1 MTSRSPETT
10 SGLRQLGEG
19 LRSSWARLAKRL
31 LQPQQMALPTLRP
44 PDVEAAPASI
54 QLQGSKPGWLRVLAA
69 DELLQIV
76 QADKALREIWRRTR
90 LAEPVWQRD
99 CLSAIR
105 RYAEFVQLI
114 PASEAHHHAHA
125 GGLLAHT
132 IEMLLAAL
140 TWRGGRLLPEAAP
153 IEVIDA
159 QRDEWTLVVF
169 YCALLHDIA
178 KPMTDLRVTWR
189 TAEMIDPIRWQPMSG
204 SLISAGA
211 GRLGAEYLVEFAPK
225 SQRDYRAHSRMAML
239 LLSQI
244 ASPTALSFL
253 ARQPAA
259 FEALNRYLSGED
271 KDSLVAQIV
280 READKASTRRALQS
294 GSRARFATAS
304 AVPLVDLLMQAIRDL
319 LRVGTELPLNRSGAA
334 AWVYDGSIWFVA
346 KRLADA
352 TRAWIKTQVPDE
364 AVPGDAKNDRLFDTW
379 QEYGCLMPNPQSGQ
393 AIWYV
398 TVHGQAVDPVAGSAV
413 ETARESAGY
422 EHSLSV
428 LRFPI
433 EKVFADPQHYPQA
446 MLGRI
451 EVLAKRGTADTAAD
465 AGANVAADGDQRAQ
479 AASVRASNPVLHRAQ
494 QEGEVAAMA
503 RQSAAADVVGR
514 EAAAVNGNMP
524 EAVATGASGKPL
536 DRSKPAIKPPSFN
549 KPKPSAAAAV
559 AEGQQRRDAAAIV
572 PTPAHRPAEAARPAP
587 APMQGHRQEE
597 GVPIARRR
605 VFEELKEDYLLD
617 PEESA
622 PQFARTDRARARRSM
637 VSPAP
642 AVSPPKNQPKAV
654 QHTPAAAPVPA
665 SSGSAS
671 AAANLLLQP
680 SAAFLVPQHTA
691 AGRQAERAANPVGTP
706 SPVDAGPSTVL
717 LKPNLPPVRGDGD
730 TAAKPAPT
738 PLALEFMRWVQ
749 SSLVERSIKYNETAA
764 VVHFV
769 PQGMALVSPLI
780 FKLFAEDRGE
790 RPEAINDYAMQ
801 VQRELIRAGWHLAG
815 PSRTN
820 IIKFAVLGRG
830 GAAVGRLAA
839 VVLTDPG
846 RWVQPVP
853 PSNPVLRVE

>member
-1 MTSRSPETT
+1 MTSRSLETT
-10 SGLRQLGEG
+10 SGLRQLGQG
-19 LRSSWARLAKRL
+19 LRSSWARVAKRL
-31 LQPQQMALPTLRP
+31 FQPQQVALPTQRP

-225 SQRDYRAHSRMAML
+225 SQRDYRAHSRMSML

-271 KDSLVAQIV
+271 KESLVAQIV

-304 AVPLVDLLMQAIRDL
+304 AVPLVDLLMRAIRDL

-334 AWVYDGSIWFVA
+334 AWVYDGSIWLVA

-364 AVPGDAKNDRLFDTW
+364 PVPGDAKNDRLFDTW

-398 TVHGQAVDPVAGSAV
+398 TVHGQASDPVATSAAD
-413 ETARESAGY
+413 TGRESAGY

-428 LRFPI
+428 LRFPL
-433 EKVFADPQHYPQA
+433 EKVFADTQHYPQA
-446 MLGRI
+446 MQGRI
-451 EVLAKRGTADTAAD
+451 EVLAKRGAADTAAD
-465 AGANVAADGDQRAQ
+465 AGANVAAGGEQGAQ
-479 AASVRASNPVLHRAQ
+479 TASVRASNQVLQRTQ
-494 QEGEVAAMA
+494 QEGEDAALA
-503 RQSAAADVVGR
+503 RPSTAADVGGR
-514 EAAAVNGNMP
+514 DAAAVTGNKP
-524 EAVATGASGKPL
+524 EAAGPVATGASGKLL
-536 DRSKPAIKPPSFN
+536 DRSKPGIKPPSFN

-559 AEGQQRRDAAAIV
+559 AEGQQRREAAAIV
-572 PTPAHRPAEAARPAP
+572 PTPANKPVETARPAP
-587 APMQGHRQEE
+587 APTQCHREE
-597 GVPIARRR
+597 EAVPMAQRR
-605 VFEELKEDYLLD
+605 VFEELDEDYLLD

-622 PQFARTDRARARRSM
+622 PRFARTDREIADRARARRST
-637 VSPAP
+637 VSSAP
-642 AVSPPKNQPKAV
+642 AISALKNQPKAV
-654 QHTPAAAPVPA
+654 QHM
-665 SSGSAS
+665 S
-671 AAANLLLQP
+671 AAVPNLLLEP
-680 SAAFLVPQHTA
+680 SAAFLVPQRLA
-691 AGRQAERAANPVGTP
+691 AEGQAERAADPVGTP
-706 SPVDAGPSTVL
+706 SSVDAGPSAVL

-730 TAAKPAPT
+730 AAAKPAPT
-738 PLALEFMRWVQ
+738 PLAFEFMRWVQ
-749 SSLVERSIKYNETAA
+749 SSLVERRIKYNETAA

-790 RPEAINDYAMQ
+790 RSAAINDYAMQ